1 MLLRISAWRS
11 SGYSRIY
18 EAMRN
23 PPERIL
29 LLKPS
34 SLGDIIHALPTLAAI
49 RRTFPEAHISWLVK
63 KAWAPIL
70 HHHPLL
76 DDIIEV
82 EFSAVRLFGLIGSLR
97 ARRFDIV
104 VDLQGLLRTGVLSWL
119 SGAAT
124 RIGFTDAREGSS
136 LFYTRRIVAPMREM
150 HAVDRYLCLAS
161 ALGATSSKSEFVLPY
176 RSDEKRRG
184 EALFT
189 KAGLDDASNVI
200 GIAPSARW
208 VTKRWPAESF
218 AAVADQLQYEG
229 PHKVVFIGV
238 TQEKSEVARVKR
250 AMRTEAADLT
260 GLTTV
265 GDLPAVMRRLRLLI
279 TNDSGPMHV
288 AAAVGTS
295 VVAVF
300 GPTSSACTGPYGD
313 GHTVLTSPV
322 DCRPCFRRQC
332 HNPNTYECLTRISV
346 QDVVRAAQ
354 RVLQRNRGGHNGG

>member
-1 MLLRISAWRS
+1 
-11 SGYSRIY
+11 
-18 EAMRN
+18 MRN
-23 PPERIL
+23 TPERIL

-34 SLGDIIHALPTLAAI
+34 SLGDIMHVLPTLAAV
-49 RRTFPEAHISWLVK
+49 RRTFPAAHISWLVK
-63 KAWAPIL
+63 KEWTSIL

-82 EFSAVRLFGLIGSLR
+82 EFSAVKLFGLIGSLR

-124 RIGFTDAREGSS
+124 RIGFADAREGSWF
-136 LFYTRRIVAPMREM
+136 FYTRRIVAPMREM
-150 HAVDRYLCLAS
+150 HAVERYLRLAS
-161 ALGATSSKSEFVLPY
+161 ALGAQESQPEFVLPD
-176 RSDEKRRG
+176 SLDEEGRRQ
-184 EALFT
+184 ALFT
-189 KAGLDDASNVI
+189 KVGLDSASHVI

-218 AAVADQLQYEG
+218 AAAADQLQHEG
-229 PHKVVFIGV
+229 LNRVVFIGA
-238 TQEKSEVARVKR
+238 TQEKSEVARVKQ

-288 AAAVGTS
+288 AAAVGTP

-300 GPTSSACTGPYGD
+300 GPTSQACTGPYGD
-313 GHTVLTSPV
+313 GHTVLTSSV
-322 DCRPCFRRQC
+322 ACRPCFRRQC

-346 QDVVRAAQ
+346 QDVVHAAQ
-354 RVLQRNRGGHNGG
+354 RILHRQRGGPNGH